1 MKLKNTTHG
10 VLSTLAAGT
19 LTAASIT
26 LTPPLADAQETTPVT
41 EMREYRDE
49 SSSIG
54 HDNVSGEFGE
64 YNDVSG
70 YDGVSGYYN
79 EASGYNI
86 FSSGDDIY
94 APPPPASVAGNVHSL
109 IKGSGAVNCSPGE
122 ACIEPETKTAH
133 VEYKVQF
140 LGPGVTSWDHGQT
153 SGRGGEVAI
162 PNVLKNVKVTLDT
175 FYPSSEGTENKELD
189 LEVIDVGASLP
200 IYAHDESNLVGYLTE
215 RKYKN
220 RSHYYPSNNVKDYLP
235 NVPVIISS
243 FDDVME
249 EREVD
254 GMSGIVGEERNKYA
268 MRDLPEFAYTTLSGE
283 IQTYD
288 TANAEL
294 YNYLTISPEVKGLYT
309 YTISGDVEVD
319 SDIEEIYLPFRAEQ
333 KGWKCSQEGG
343 GVGSYNEGCQ
353 SLKDYFWGYT
363 GDLPYYNLNDK
374 KANADLAARNTPNGL
389 SGNPYCAVTRETG
402 RADLIGDDVSPAVL
416 NRSLTIFRKS
426 LYDHY
431 IEEGYLF
438 DRPFSNHLHT
448 TYNVIKNPSPTYS
461 AAEMYYRTFN
471 LFANSYNQYY
481 VSGLGVDE
489 DWCDE
494 AAVKLVWCPKEEPTP
509 APPITTT
516 ETVVTTTR
524 ETKTSTTTVTE
535 PSTVTTTLPPS
546 TVVTTITPPPITI
559 TETPKMT
566 TVTSEATTTVTS
578 TPPTKTMTLPP
589 VTETV
594 VTTETPE
601 PQTSTITSTEK
612 VPTTVTQTPEKE
624 TVTTSVTPPTV
635 TAPPVTKTEVITSTE
650 KVPTTVT
657 ETPEKETVTTSVTPP
672 TVTAPP
678 VTKTEITTS
687 TEKVPTTVTH
697 TPEKETVTTSVTP
710 PTVTKNIPTTVV
722 TQETV
727 TETKEIPTTVVSTE
741 SGTTITEAT
750 TVTETED
757 CDCTPTTVTETPVPV
772 TSTVVAETP
781 TVTQP
786 APSTVVENGTAVVYL
801 PEETVTVTP
810 ELESPKQTP
819 VQRVLA
825 STGASVFGLLG
836 VGAGIAAVGAFMI
849 RRKN

>member
-1 MKLKNTTHG
+1 MYCAILTNVGTTSRKTDMKLKHTTHG

-26 LTPPLADAQETTPVT
+26 LTPPLADAQETSPVT
-41 EMREYRDE
+41 EMREYAGDNNTGYDD
-49 SSSIG
+49 SSSRLGGYDDI
-54 HDNVSGEFGE
+54 
-64 YNDVSG
+64 SG
-70 YDGVSGYYN
+70 YDDSSGYDN
-79 EASGYNI
+79 
-86 FSSGDDIY
+86 FSSGEIY
-94 APPPPASVAGNVHSL
+94 VPPPPASVAGNVHSL

-175 FYPSSEGTENKELD
+175 FYPSPEGIEDEELD
-189 LEVIDVGASLP
+189 LEVINVGASLP

-220 RSHYYPSNNVKDYLP
+220 RSYKYPSSNVKDYLP

-249 EREVD
+249 KREVD
-254 GMSGIVGEERNKYA
+254 GMSSIVGEELNQGV
-268 MRDLPEFAYTTLSGE
+268 LPNPPTFTYTTLSGE
-283 IQTYD
+283 RKIYD

-294 YNYLTISPEVKGLYT
+294 YNYLAISPEVKGLYT
-309 YTISGDVEVD
+309 YTISGDVEVN
-319 SDIEEIYLPFRAEQ
+319 SDVEEIYLPFRAEQ
-333 KGWKCSQEGG
+333 KGWKCSQEGA
-343 GVGSYNEGCQ
+343 GVGSFNEGCQ
-353 SLKDYFWGYT
+353 SLKEYFWGYT
-363 GDLPYYNLNDK
+363 GDLPYYNLSDK
-374 KANADLAARNTPNGL
+374 KTNADLATRNTSDGL

-402 RADLIGDDVSPAVL
+402 RSDLIGVDISPQAL
-416 NRSLTIFRKS
+416 NRSLRIFNKS
-426 LYDHY
+426 HYDHL

-438 DRPFSNHLHT
+438 DQPFSHRGRS
-448 TYNVIKNPSPTYS
+448 YSIVKNPNPIYS
-461 AAEMYYRTFN
+461 AAEMYYRTFT
-471 LFANSYNQYY
+471 LFANQNNQYY

-509 APPITTT
+509 TPPITIT

-524 ETKTSTTTVTE
+524 ETKTATTTVTD

-559 TETPKMT
+559 TETPKTT

-578 TPPTKTMTLPP
+578 TPPTKTTTLPP

-601 PQTSTITSTEK
+601 PQTSIITSTEK
-612 VPTTVTQTPEKE
+612 VPTIVTETPERE

-635 TAPPVTKTEVITSTE
+635 TV
-650 KVPTTVT
+650 
-657 ETPEKETVTTSVTPP
+657 
-672 TVTAPP
+672 PP

-697 TPEKETVTTSVTP
+697 TSERETVTTSVTP

-741 SGTTITEAT
+741 PGTTTTEVT

-757 CDCTPTTVTETPVPV
+757 CDCTPTTVTETPDPV
-772 TSTVVAETP
+772 TSTVVEETP

-786 APSTVVENGTAVVYL
+786 APSTVVENGTAVVHL

-810 ELESPKQTP
+810 KPETPQQTP

-825 STGASVFGLLG
+825 STGASVLGLLG
-836 VGAGIAAVGAFMI
+836 VGAGIAVLGAFMI
-849 RRKN
+849 RRKK